1 MMTFHSLQ
9 PRASAKMTS
18 FKATSYAMVVGAL
31 FFGALQPSS
40 AAAQANFYNGKTVN
54 VIVGYTPGGGYDTG
68 TRVLSR
74 HMGKHLSGNPS
85 FVVQNMPGAGSIK
98 AATYI
103 YSVAPNDGTTFGTFG
118 RGVAVEPLFNSEAA
132 KFDGTKFTWIGSTSP
147 ESSICGVWHASKVK
161 NWDDMLKYDFTAAGE
176 GAGSDPDNFSAV
188 LKNVFGVKIRLITGY
203 HGGSEMTLAVERGEV
218 DSRCGWSWSSLK
230 GSNPDWVPEKKL
242 IPVVI
247 FALNKNPELPGV
259 PVITDFAKTPEQMQ
273 ILKLFMS
280 RQEMAWPFAAP
291 PNLAPERATMLR
303 AAFDST
309 MKDPA
314 FIAEMQKN
322 KRAVD
327 PMRGQEVESM
337 LKEVYAT
344 SPDVV
349 AKARRIIAEGAR

>member
-1 MMTFHSLQ
+1 MTRRVLQ
-9 PRASAKMTS
+9 PL
-18 FKATSYAMVVGAL
+18 TSYAAVLAAFL
-31 FFGALQPSS
+31 FAASQTSS
-40 AAAQANFYNGKTVN
+40 AQAQANFYSGKTVN

-68 TRVLSR
+68 SRILSR
-74 HMGKHLSGNPS
+74 HMGKYLPGNPG

-98 AATYI
+98 AATYL

-118 RGVAVEPLFNSEAA
+118 RGVAVEPLFNDEAA
-132 KFDGTKFTWIGSTSP
+132 KFDGTKFTWIGSTSS
-147 ESSICGVWHASKVK
+147 ESSICGIWHASKIK
-161 NWDDMLKYDFTAAGE
+161 KWDDMLKHDFTAAGE

-188 LKNVFGVKIRLITGY
+188 LKHLFGVKIKLVTGY

-242 IPVVI
+242 IPIVI
-247 FALNKNPELPGV
+247 FALNKNPELPDV
-259 PVITDFAKTPEQMQ
+259 PVITEFAKTPEQMQ

-291 PNLAPERATMLR
+291 PNLAPERAQMLR
-303 AAFDST
+303 TAFDAT

-314 FIAEMQKN
+314 FVAEMKKN
-322 KRAVD
+322 QRIVE
-327 PMRGQEVESM
+327 PMSGQAVESL

-344 SPDVV
+344 SPDII
-349 AKARRIIAEGAR
+349 AKGRKIVAEGAR